1 MQLTVCSFQNCK
13 FYLCIYLSL
22 IADYRLLTADCQLPT
37 VLWISSHTASNS
49 KSIAMTNKEIL
60 QADML
65 DILFEHRNK
74 LYGAYAL
81 RKTYTHRLSLALGVA
96 LSLVLLFVLI

>member
-1 MQLTVCSFQNCK
+1 
-13 FYLCIYLSL
+13 
-22 IADYRLLTADCQLPT
+22 
-37 VLWISSHTASNS
+37 
-49 KSIAMTNKEIL
+49 MTNKEIL

-81 RKTYTHRLSLALGVA
+81 RKTYDRRLAIALGA
-96 LSLVLLFVLI
+96 

>member
-1 MQLTVCSFQNCK
+1 
-13 FYLCIYLSL
+13 
-22 IADYRLLTADCQLPT
+22 
-37 VLWISSHTASNS
+37 
-49 KSIAMTNKEIL
+49 MTNKELL

-81 RKTYTHRLSLALGVA
+81 RKTYTHRLGFALGVA
-96 LSLVLLFVLI
+96 LSISLLFALMSFIKKNNGDNGSFKDDRTVVLTDVNMPKPDEPEPPKPKPEIKPPQATVDYQP